1 MADRLKDKV
10 CLVTGATSGIG
21 KATAE
26 TFARE
31 GAKVVF
37 VGRREDRGKAV
48 EEAIRAN
55 GGEATFVQGDLTKP
69 EDCEN
74 IVKKT
79 VEIYGGIDVLMN
91 NAGVGTVKPFEAY
104 DMAEDYD
111 NVMTLNLKAYFLTC
125 KAAIPYMV
133 EKGKGNIVNIAS
145 LGAHTGMPFQAS
157 YAASKG
163 GVVQFTKTLAVEYSK
178 KGIRANTISPGL
190 TLTEMV
196 EEGSEVEAML
206 RSIVPGG
213 NAGTAEGVANAAV
226 FCASDEVPFMSGAN
240 IMIDGATSCG
250 PCLPVY

>member
-1 MADRLKDKV
+1 MADRLKGKV

-21 KATAE
+21 EATAKA
-26 TFARE
+26 FARE
-31 GAKVVF
+31 GAKVAF
-37 VGRREDRGKAV
+37 VGRRAEKGQKV
-48 EEAIRAN
+48 EAEIRAE
-55 GGEATFVQGDLTKP
+55 GGDATFVQGDLSKP

-79 VEIYGGIDVLMN
+79 VEIYGTIDVLMN
-91 NAGVGTVKPFEAY
+91 NAGMGTVTPFEAY
-104 DMAEDYD
+104 DMKKDYD
-111 NVMTLNLKAYFLTC
+111 DVMMLNLKAYFLTC
-125 KAAIPYMV
+125 KAALPYMV
-133 EKGKGNIVNIAS
+133 EKGKGNIVNVAS
-145 LGAHTGMPFQAS
+145 LGAYTGMPFQAS

-196 EEGSEVEAML
+196 EEGTEVEALL

-213 NAGTAEGVANAAV
+213 NAGTADGVANAAV